1 MKKVNVGVVGCGNIS
16 AIYLTNLTGMFSGVV
31 NVVAVCDLIPE
42 RALEAQKKYNIP
54 KAYFTDEEIMADPEI
69 ELIVD
74 ITNPDQHCLVNTL
87 ALRAGKHA

>member
-1 MKKVNVGVVGCGNIS
+1 MKRVNVGVVGCGNIS

-54 KAYFTDEEIMADPEI
+54 MAKLQNFQQKEIKNFIPKRRK
-69 ELIVD
+69 
-74 ITNPDQHCLVNTL
+74 HLV
-87 ALRAGKHA
+87 ALQGKRM